1 MYIGG
6 IGGRWVNDFPILV
19 EFRLTIFVLKHLSCP
34 NTTYSRFSFFKLC
47 TPQSYNN
54 TILYNAATIKLKVQ
68 CNHNDVIKWKL
79 FCVTGP
85 CVGETF
91 FALLALCAGE
101 FTGHRW
107 VPCTQASD
115 AELWCFLWFA
125 LEPTV
130 EQTMETLV
138 IRDATALIVT
148 SL

>member
-6 IGGRWVNDFPILV
+6 ISGRWVNDFPILV
-19 EFRLTIFVLKHLSCP
+19 EFRLTIFVLKHLSRP
-34 NTTYSRFSFFKLC
+34 NTTYSRFSFFKFC

-54 TILYNAATIKLKVQ
+54 TILYNAATIKLNVQ
-68 CNHNDVIKWKL
+68 CNHNDVIKWKYFL
-79 FCVTGP
+79 RYWPLCWGNIFRVTGP
-85 CVGETF
+85 
-91 FALLALCAGE
+91 LCGE

-107 VPCTQASD
+107 VPRTQASD